1 MVVIAGSTHQP
12 AGGAPPPGL
21 DPDRVPQVLRVVL
34 VRHAT
39 AEAPGAGVPID
50 RPLTPDGM
58 SQADRLRGLNLF
70 DLATGFYA
78 GPEARMI
85 ATLAPGATSRGREV
99 VNKAA
104 LAETASGGW
113 LPDDQFAE
121 VIGRY
126 FAHPAIV
133 PAPGWEAG
141 SVAAQRFGSQVEAL
155 RAAHPPHVNRDRAV
169 PGVVVVSTGGR
180 VAIAWLA
187 SCLGWSG
194 ADAESAWR
202 RLRFPDIAVVDLP
215 KGAPN
220 VEQAGPGWA
229 GRSGLQS
236 GVSGSGGEAARLIIP
251 FGVLET

>member
-50 RPLTPDGM
+50 RPLTPGGM
-58 SQADRLRGLNLF
+58 SQADRLRWLNLF

-194 ADAESAWR
+194 SDAESAWR
-202 RLRFPDIAVVDLP
+202 RLRTPDIAVVDLP

-220 VEQAGPGWA
+220 VEQVGPGWA

>member
-58 SQADRLRGLNLF
+58 SQADRLRWLNLF

-215 KGAPN
+215 KGATN
-220 VEQAGPGWA
+220 VEQVGPGWA

>member
-34 VRHAT
+34 VRHA
-39 AEAPGAGVPID
+39 AAVAPGAGVPID
-50 RPLTPDGM
+50 RPLTSDGM
-58 SQADRLRGLNLF
+58 SQADRLRWLNLF

-85 ATLAPGATSRGREV
+85 ATLEPGATSRRRKV
-99 VNKAA
+99 VAMAA

-194 ADAESAWR
+194 ADAETAWR

-215 KGAPN
+215 KGPPN
-220 VEQAGPGWA
+220 GEQAGPGWA

-236 GVSGSGGEAARLIIP
+236 GVSGSVGEAARLVIP
-251 FGVLET
+251 FGILET

>member
-58 SQADRLRGLNLF
+58 SQADRLRWLNLF

-194 ADAESAWR
+194 AAAESAWR
-202 RLRFPDIAVVDLP
+202 HLRNPDIAVVDLP

-220 VEQAGPGWA
+220 VEQVGPGWA

>member
-1 MVVIAGSTHQP
+1 MVVSEASCNQGRWGGGPIAGSTHQP
-12 AGGAPPPGL
+12 AGGASPPGL

-39 AEAPGAGVPID
+39 AQARGSGVPTD
-50 RPLTPDGM
+50 RPLTSDGM
-58 SQADRLRGLNLF
+58 SQADRLRWLNLF

-78 GPEARMI
+78 GPEVRTVG
-85 ATLAPGATSRGREV
+85 TLAPGAMSRGREV
-99 VNKAA
+99 VTMGA
-104 LAETASGGW
+104 LAETASGAW
-113 LPDDQFAE
+113 LPDDQFAG

-133 PAPGWEAG
+133 PAPGWESGA
-141 SVAAQRFGSQVEAL
+141 VAAQRFGSQVEAL

-187 SCLGWSG
+187 SRLGWSG
-194 ADAESAWR
+194 ADAESTWR
-202 RLRFPDIAVVDLP
+202 RLRNPDIAVVDLP
-215 KGAPN
+215 K
-220 VEQAGPGWA
+220 
-229 GRSGLQS
+229 
-236 GVSGSGGEAARLIIP
+236 GEAARLIIP

>member
-34 VRHAT
+34 VRHAS

-50 RPLTPDGM
+50 RPLTSDGM
-58 SQADRLRGLNLF
+58 SKADRLRWLNLF

-85 ATLAPGATSRGREV
+85 ATLAPGATARGREV
-99 VNKAA
+99 VSKAA

-133 PAPGWEAG
+133 PAPGWESG

-202 RLRFPDIAVVDLP
+202 RLRNPDIAVVDLP
-215 KGAPN
+215 KGEANGSQAGLGWHGGAN
-220 VEQAGPGWA
+220 VNQAGPGW
-229 GRSGLQS
+229 
-236 GVSGSGGEAARLIIP
+236 GGEAARLIIP
-251 FGVLET
+251 FGILET

>member
-39 AEAPGAGVPID
+39 AEAPGSGVPID

-58 SQADRLRGLNLF
+58 SQADRLRWLNLF

-220 VEQAGPGWA
+220 VEQVGPGWA

>member
-12 AGGAPPPGL
+12 ARGAPPPGL

-34 VRHAT
+34 VRHAA

-50 RPLTPDGM
+50 RPLSSDGM
-58 SQADRLRGLNLF
+58 SQADRLRWLNLF

-85 ATLAPGATSRGREV
+85 GTLAPGATSRGREV
-99 VNKAA
+99 LNMAA

-113 LPDDQFAE
+113 LPDEQFAE

-126 FAHPAIV
+126 FAHPAVV
-133 PAPGWEAG
+133 PAPGWESG
-141 SVAAQRFGSQVEAL
+141 SVAAQRFGSQVAAL

-169 PGVVVVSTGGR
+169 PGVVVLSTGGR

-194 ADAESAWR
+194 AAAESAWR
-202 RLRFPDIAVVDLP
+202 HLRNPDIAVVDLP
-215 KGAPN
+215 KG
-220 VEQAGPGWA
+220 
-229 GRSGLQS
+229 
-236 GVSGSGGEAARLIIP
+236 EAVRLIIP
-251 FGVLET
+251 FGTLET

>member
-12 AGGAPPPGL
+12 SGGAPPPGL

-50 RPLTPDGM
+50 RPLTSDGT
-58 SQADRLRGLNLF
+58 SQAGRLRWLNLF

-85 ATLAPGATSRGREV
+85 ATLTPGAASRGREV
-99 VNKAA
+99 VSKAA

-126 FAHPAIV
+126 FAHPAVV
-133 PAPGWEAG
+133 PAPGWESG

-215 KGAPN
+215 KGGAN
-220 VEQAGPGWA
+220 VNQAGLGWHGGANVNQAGPGW
-229 GRSGLQS
+229 
-236 GVSGSGGEAARLIIP
+236 GGEAARLIIP

>member
-12 AGGAPPPGL
+12 SGGAPPPGL
-21 DPDRVPQVLRVVL
+21 DPDRVRQVLRVVL
-34 VRHAT
+34 VRHAS
-39 AEAPGAGVPID
+39 AQAPGAGVPID
-50 RPLTPDGM
+50 RPLTSDGM
-58 SQADRLRGLNLF
+58 SQAGRLRWLNLF

-85 ATLAPGATSRGREV
+85 ATLTPGAASRGREV
-99 VNKAA
+99 VSKAA

-133 PAPGWEAG
+133 PAPGWESG

-215 KGAPN
+215 KGEAN
-220 VEQAGPGWA
+220 GSQAGLGWHGGANVNQA
-229 GRSGLQS
+229 GLGW
-236 GVSGSGGEAARLIIP
+236 GGEAARLIIP

>member
-50 RPLTPDGM
+50 RPLTSDGM
-58 SQADRLRGLNLF
+58 SQAGRLRWLNLF

-85 ATLAPGATSRGREV
+85 ATLTPGAASRGREV
-99 VNKAA
+99 VSKAA
-104 LAETASGGW
+104 LAETTSGGW

-133 PAPGWEAG
+133 PAPGWESG

-180 VAIAWLA
+180 VAVAWLA

-202 RLRFPDIAVVDLP
+202 RLRTPDIAVVDLP
-215 KGAPN
+215 KGEANGSQAGLGWHGGAN
-220 VEQAGPGWA
+220 VNQAGPGW
-229 GRSGLQS
+229 
-236 GVSGSGGEAARLIIP
+236 GGEAARLIIP
-251 FGVLET
+251 FGILET

>member
-12 AGGAPPPGL
+12 SGGAPPPGL

-34 VRHAT
+34 VRHAA
-39 AEAPGAGVPID
+39 AEAPGSGVPID
-50 RPLTPDGM
+50 RPLTSDGM
-58 SQADRLRGLNLF
+58 SQADRLRWLNLF

-99 VNKAA
+99 VSKAA

-133 PAPGWEAG
+133 PAPGWEPG

-215 KGAPN
+215 KGEAN
-220 VEQAGPGWA
+220 VNQAGLGW
-229 GRSGLQS
+229 
-236 GVSGSGGEAARLIIP
+236 GGEAARLIIP

>member
-1 MVVIAGSTHQP
+1 MV
-12 AGGAPPPGL
+12 
-21 DPDRVPQVLRVVL
+21 
-34 VRHAT
+34 
-39 AEAPGAGVPID
+39 
-50 RPLTPDGM
+50 
-58 SQADRLRGLNLF
+58 
-70 DLATGFYA
+70 
-78 GPEARMI
+78 
-85 ATLAPGATSRGREV
+85 ATLAPGAASRGREV
-99 VNKAA
+99 VIKAA

-194 ADAESAWR
+194 ADAETAWR

-215 KGAPN
+215 KGPPN

-251 FGVLET
+251 FGILET

>member
-12 AGGAPPPGL
+12 SGGAPPPGL

-34 VRHAT
+34 VRHAA
-39 AEAPGAGVPID
+39 AEAPGSGVPID
-50 RPLTPDGM
+50 RPLTSDGM
-58 SQADRLRGLNLF
+58 SQADRLRWLNLF

-78 GPEARMI
+78 GPEARMV
-85 ATLAPGATSRGREV
+85 ATLAPGAASRGREV
-99 VNKAA
+99 VIKAA

-202 RLRFPDIAVVDLP
+202 RLRTPDIAVVDLP
-215 KGAPN
+215 KGEAN
-220 VEQAGPGWA
+220 VNQAGPGW
-229 GRSGLQS
+229 
-236 GVSGSGGEAARLIIP
+236 GGEAARLIIP
-251 FGVLET
+251 FGILET

>member
-39 AEAPGAGVPID
+39 AEAPGSGVPID

-58 SQADRLRGLNLF
+58 SQADRLRWLNLF

-78 GPEARMI
+78 GPEARMV
-85 ATLAPGATSRGREV
+85 ATLAPGAASRGREV
-99 VNKAA
+99 VIKAA

-220 VEQAGPGWA
+220 VEQVGPGWA

-236 GVSGSGGEAARLIIP
+236 GVSGSGGEAARLVIP
-251 FGVLET
+251 FGTLET

>member
-39 AEAPGAGVPID
+39 AQAPGSGVPID
-50 RPLTPDGM
+50 RPLTSDGM
-58 SQADRLRGLNLF
+58 SQADRLRWLNLF

-85 ATLAPGATSRGREV
+85 GTLAPGATSRGREV
-99 VNKAA
+99 LNMAA

-113 LPDDQFAE
+113 LPDEQFAE

-194 ADAESAWR
+194 ADAETAWR

-215 KGAPN
+215 KGEAN
-220 VEQAGPGWA
+220 VNQAGPGWA
-229 GRSGLQS
+229 ERSDLQS
-236 GVSGSGGEAARLIIP
+236 GVSGWGGEAARLVIP
-251 FGVLET
+251 FGILET

>member
-1 MVVIAGSTHQP
+1 MVVIAGSTHRP

-39 AEAPGAGVPID
+39 AQAPGSGVPID
-50 RPLTPDGM
+50 RPLTSDGM
-58 SQADRLRGLNLF
+58 SQADRLRWLNLF

-85 ATLAPGATSRGREV
+85 GTLAPGATSRGREV
-99 VNKAA
+99 LNMAA

-113 LPDDQFAE
+113 LPDEQFAE

-194 ADAESAWR
+194 ADAETAWR

-215 KGAPN
+215 KGEAN
-220 VEQAGPGWA
+220 VNQAGPGWA
-229 GRSGLQS
+229 ERSDLQS
-236 GVSGSGGEAARLIIP
+236 GVSGWGGEAARLVIP
-251 FGVLET
+251 FGILET

>member
-1 MVVIAGSTHQP
+1 
-12 AGGAPPPGL
+12 
-21 DPDRVPQVLRVVL
+21 
-34 VRHAT
+34 
-39 AEAPGAGVPID
+39 
-50 RPLTPDGM
+50 M
-58 SQADRLRGLNLF
+58 SQADRLRWLNLF

-85 ATLAPGATSRGREV
+85 ATLAPGAASRGREV
-99 VNKAA
+99 VSKAA

-215 KGAPN
+215 KGEANGSQAGLGWHGGAN
-220 VEQAGPGWA
+220 VNQAGPGW
-229 GRSGLQS
+229 
-236 GVSGSGGEAARLIIP
+236 GGEAARLIIP

>member
-58 SQADRLRGLNLF
+58 SQADRLRWLNLF

-78 GPEARMI
+78 GPEARMV
-85 ATLAPGATSRGREV
+85 ATLAPGAASRGREV
-99 VNKAA
+99 VIKAA

-194 ADAESAWR
+194 ADAETAWR

>member
-1 MVVIAGSTHQP
+1 
-12 AGGAPPPGL
+12 
-21 DPDRVPQVLRVVL
+21 
-34 VRHAT
+34 
-39 AEAPGAGVPID
+39 
-50 RPLTPDGM
+50 
-58 SQADRLRGLNLF
+58 
-70 DLATGFYA
+70 
-78 GPEARMI
+78 MI
-85 ATLAPGATSRGREV
+85 GTLAPGATSRGREV
-99 VNKAA
+99 LNMAA

-113 LPDDQFAE
+113 LPDEQFAE

-194 ADAESAWR
+194 ADAETAWR

-215 KGAPN
+215 KGEAN
-220 VEQAGPGWA
+220 VNQAGPGWA
-229 GRSGLQS
+229 ERSDLQS
-236 GVSGSGGEAARLIIP
+236 GVSGWGGEAARLVIP
-251 FGVLET
+251 FGILET

>member
-39 AEAPGAGVPID
+39 AQAPGSGVPID
-50 RPLTPDGM
+50 RPLTSDGM
-58 SQADRLRGLNLF
+58 SQADRLRWLNLF

-85 ATLAPGATSRGREV
+85 GTLAPGATSRGREV
-99 VNKAA
+99 LNMAA

-113 LPDDQFAE
+113 LPDEQFAE

-194 ADAESAWR
+194 ADAETAWR

-215 KGAPN
+215 KGPPK

-229 GRSGLQS
+229 ERSDLQS
-236 GVSGSGGEAARLIIP
+236 GVSGWGGEAARLVIP
-251 FGVLET
+251 FGILET

>member
-1 MVVIAGSTHQP
+1 VIAGSTHQP
-12 AGGAPPPGL
+12 ARGAPPPGL

-50 RPLTPDGM
+50 RPLTSDGM
-58 SQADRLRGLNLF
+58 TQAGRLRWLNLF

-99 VNKAA
+99 VSKAA

-194 ADAESAWR
+194 ADAETAWR

-229 GRSGLQS
+229 GRSGLQA
-236 GVSGSGGEAARLIIP
+236 GVSGSGGEAASLIIP
-251 FGVLET
+251 FGILET

>member
-21 DPDRVPQVLRVVL
+21 DPERVPQVLRVVL

-39 AEAPGAGVPID
+39 AQAPGSGVPTD
-50 RPLTPDGM
+50 RPLTSDGLA
-58 SQADRLRGLNLF
+58 QADRLRWLNLF

-78 GPEARMI
+78 GPASRTI
-85 ATLAPGATSRGREV
+85 GTLAPGASSRGRDV
-99 VNKAA
+99 MPMGA
-104 LAETASGGW
+104 LGESASGGW

-121 VIGRY
+121 ALARY
-126 FAHPAIV
+126 FAHPGIV
-133 PAPGWEAG
+133 PAPGWESG

-187 SCLGWSG
+187 SSLGWSG

-202 RLRFPDIAVVDLP
+202 RLRNPDIAVIDLP
-215 KGAPN
+215 
-220 VEQAGPGWA
+220 
-229 GRSGLQS
+229 RD
-236 GVSGSGGEAARLIIP
+236 EASRLIIP
-251 FGVLET
+251 FGTLET

>member
-34 VRHAT
+34 VRHAS
-39 AEAPGAGVPID
+39 AQAPGAGVPID
-50 RPLTPDGM
+50 RPLTSDGM
-58 SQADRLRGLNLF
+58 SQAGRLRWLNLF

-85 ATLAPGATSRGREV
+85 ATLAPGATARGREV
-99 VNKAA
+99 VSKAA
-104 LAETASGGW
+104 LAESASGGW

-133 PAPGWEAG
+133 PAPGWESG

-194 ADAESAWR
+194 ADAETAWR

-215 KGAPN
+215 KGEAN
-220 VEQAGPGWA
+220 VNQAGPGWA
-229 GRSGLQS
+229 ERSDLQS
-236 GVSGSGGEAARLIIP
+236 GVSGWGGEAARLIIP
-251 FGVLET
+251 FGILET